1 MQASLEQELK
11 QFEKE
16 LSLLLVRFMKICDQV
31 DAAKQSPKPESDAP
45 RPRPAPAP
53 RLPPKQEASFVAYV

>member
-1 MQASLEQELK
+1 MQPSLEQELK

-31 DAAKQSPKPESDAP
+31 DAAKAQPPAEAPKPPA
-45 RPRPAPAP
+45 APAIRVAKRP
-53 RLPPKQEASFVAYV
+53 EPSFVAYA

>member
-1 MQASLEQELK
+1 MPGSLQEELK

-31 DAAKQSPKPESDAP
+31 EATKAAIGGPQAPTSPAVSMPTP
-45 RPRPAPAP
+45 R
-53 RLPPKQEASFVAYV
+53 KTEGSSFVAYV

>member
-1 MQASLEQELK
+1 MQPSLEQELK

-31 DAAKQSPKPESDAP
+31 EAAKAGPAVEAPKPPAAPKPPMAAKRPES
-45 RPRPAPAP
+45 
-53 RLPPKQEASFVAYV
+53 SFAAYA